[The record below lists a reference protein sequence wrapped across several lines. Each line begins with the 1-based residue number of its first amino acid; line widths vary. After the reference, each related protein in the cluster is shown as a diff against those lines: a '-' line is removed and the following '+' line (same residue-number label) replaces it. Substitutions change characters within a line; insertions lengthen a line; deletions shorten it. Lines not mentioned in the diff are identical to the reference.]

1 MPATNLGVLFLNKL
15 MKFWFEVP
23 CDFVTVDYGRY
34 EAVCDLGISQ
44 WNARFTWTPVLAGPK
59 EPDVLASLSDF
70 EYAMAT
76 CPV

>member
-1 MPATNLGVLFLNKL
+1 

-23 CDFVTVDYGRY
+23 CQFVTIDYGRY
-34 EAVCDLGISQ
+34 EAVRCIDTHY
-44 WNARFTWTPVLAGPK
+44 TWTPVLAGPQ

-70 EYAMAT
+70 EYALAT